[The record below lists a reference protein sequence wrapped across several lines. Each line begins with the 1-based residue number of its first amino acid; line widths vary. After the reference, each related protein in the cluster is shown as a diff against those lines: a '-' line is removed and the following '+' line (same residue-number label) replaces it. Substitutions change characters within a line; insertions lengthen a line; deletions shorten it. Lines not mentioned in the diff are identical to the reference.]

1 MTPKQHFRRLQLR
14 LEIAEY
20 GMGMPLDR
28 ERVKELREQVEQAR
42 KDATMDLYYE
52 AENINARLNRMNE
65 TELASAAAHRLID
78 RLAEIRQL
86 DAMTSDGAEQ

>member
-42 KDATMDLYYE
+42 KDAEHMD
-52 AENINARLNRMNE
+52 
-65 TELASAAAHRLID
+65 ID
-78 RLAEIRQL
+78 GF
-86 DAMTSDGAEQ
+86 DEQMGGY